1 MFHFNLFYV
10 LQNQNKQIFKE
21 LKQNIK
27 DHSKRWYICKNEKPK
42 IYLKVLIRV
51 QNNKYIKTKAYLNGF
66 GSSAV
71 TATRRRR
78 SQPHK
83 TDQTAL
89 IHLITFIYK
98 LILAT

>member
-1 MFHFNLFYV
+1 VCLHIFGFSWSGRLMIIMYASRKKYNNMFHFNLFYV

-51 QNNKYIKTKAYLNGF
+51 QNNKYIKT
-66 GSSAV
+66 
-71 TATRRRR
+71 
-78 SQPHK
+78 
-83 TDQTAL
+83 
-89 IHLITFIYK
+89 
-98 LILAT
+98 